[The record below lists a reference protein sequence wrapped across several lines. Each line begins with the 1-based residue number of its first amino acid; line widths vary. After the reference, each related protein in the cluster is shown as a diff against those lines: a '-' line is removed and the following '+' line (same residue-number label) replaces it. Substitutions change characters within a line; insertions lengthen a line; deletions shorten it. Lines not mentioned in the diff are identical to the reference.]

1 MDFEM
6 TDQIAEEDRQ
16 QIHNALYQYNLS
28 KLEDKNPRSLGV
40 YHRVNGEIKA
50 GVIAVTHG
58 NWLDIDLLFVSEELR
73 GSGIGSKLLLAAEQE
88 AIKRG
93 CKYSFLYT
101 YDFQG
106 PKFYPKFGYREVFV
120 MENYP
125 HTGKRHYFV
134 KELV

>member
-1 MDFEM
+1 M
-6 TDQIAEEDRQ
+6 
-16 QIHNALYQYNLS
+16 
-28 KLEDKNPRSLGV
+28 
-40 YHRVNGEIKA
+40 KA
-50 GVIAVTHG
+50 GLIGLTYG
-58 NWLDIDLLFVSEELR
+58 NWMEIDLLFVSDELR
-73 GSGIGSKLLLAAEQE
+73 GCGIGSKILQAAEEE

-106 PKFYPKFGYREVFV
+106 PKFYSKYGYREVFT